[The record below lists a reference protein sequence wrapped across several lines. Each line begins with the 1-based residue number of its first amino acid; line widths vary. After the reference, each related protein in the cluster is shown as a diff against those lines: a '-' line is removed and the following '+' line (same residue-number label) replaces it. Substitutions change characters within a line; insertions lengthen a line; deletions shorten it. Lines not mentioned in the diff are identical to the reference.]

1 MNLPEQYL
9 TTIKEML
16 GNEFDE
22 YLESF
27 NDDRL
32 FGLRVNTLKISIS
45 DFLKISPFEL
55 EPIPWIENG
64 FYFSQNDKPAKHPF
78 YFAGLYYIQEPS
90 AMTPANVLL
99 INEGDKV
106 FDMCAAP
113 GGKSTELGAKL
124 NRTGL
129 LIANDISN
137 TRAKALL
144 KNIEMAGIPNLMVLS
159 EDPKKLIHY
168 YKGFFDKVLI
178 DAPCSGEGMFRKDN
192 KLIKSW
198 ENNGPEFYHE
208 IQKELLLIGADML
221 KPGGMLLYST
231 CTFSKVEDEQSIRY
245 LLNNR
250 PEISI
255 IDIKEYNDFSHGYED
270 SLEDKEMNFGKMVRI
285 WPHKM
290 RGEGHFV
297 ALLQKSSNSELINHL
312 DSPDTKSILPVELL
326 EFIEHVTYPIDKNEI
341 EIIDEHVYVI
351 PKSAGN
357 HKGLRMVRS
366 GLLLGVCKKNRFE
379 PSQALAMAMKMDDYS
394 TSINMNI
401 NDSNVIKYLKGETIE
416 IENIE
421 TIKPSGWQL
430 ICVDSF
436 PLGWGKLSGTTLK
449 NKYCASWRWM

>member
-9 TTIKEML
+9 TTMKDML

-27 NDDRL
+27 NDNRL
-32 FGLRVNTLKISIS
+32 YGLRVNTLKISAT
-45 DFLKISPFEL
+45 DFLKISPFRL
-55 EPIPWIENG
+55 KPIPWIENG
-64 FYFSQNDKPAKHPF
+64 FYFSENDKPAKHPF

-90 AMTPANVLL
+90 AMTPANVLP

-113 GGKSTELGAKL
+113 GGKSTQLGAKL

-129 LIANDISN
+129 LITNDISN

-144 KNIEMAGIPNLMVLS
+144 KNVELAGIPNLMVLS

-168 YKGFFDKVLI
+168 YNGFFDKVLI
-178 DAPCSGEGMFRKDN
+178 DAPCSGEGMFRKDS

-198 ENNGPEFYHE
+198 ESNGPEFYHE

-221 KPGGMLLYST
+221 KPGGMMLYST

-250 PEISI
+250 PEFSI
-255 IDIKEYNDFSHGYED
+255 IDIKDYSGFSHGYED
-270 SLEDKEMNFGKMVRI
+270 TVEDTKMNFSKMVRI
-285 WPHKM
+285 WPYKM
-290 RGEGHFV
+290 SGEGHFV
-297 ALLQKSSNSELINHL
+297 ALLQKSVESELINHL
-312 DSPDTKSILPVELL
+312 DSPALKAKLPAELIQFM
-326 EFIEHVTYPIDKNEI
+326 EAVTYPINKDEI
-341 EIIDEHVYVI
+341 EIIDDHVYVI
-351 PKSAGN
+351 PKLAGN
-357 HKGLRMVRS
+357 HKGLRMLRS
-366 GLLLGVCKKNRFE
+366 GLLLGICKKNRFE
-379 PSQALAMAMKMDDYS
+379 PSQALAMAMKMDDYAS
-394 TSINMNI
+394 SINMTI
-401 NDSNVIKYLKGETIE
+401 SDPNVIKYLKGETIE
-416 IENIE
+416 IEE
-421 TIKPSGWQL
+421 IKTAKPAGWQL
-430 ICVDSF
+430 ICVDNF